1 MDPAIGERLSKR
13 VDPSLLSDKGPFL
26 PAQALAEASGDDP
39 EAKELLE
46 RMNSRKAITGM
57 YGWAENVEGD
67 NLSGFS
73 MVLKTGSLGLK
84 RE

>member
-1 MDPAIGERLSKR
+1 
-13 VDPSLLSDKGPFL
+13 
-26 PAQALAEASGDDP
+26 
-39 EAKELLE
+39 
-46 RMNSRKAITGM
+46 MNSRKAITGM

-67 NLSGFS
+67 NLSGFA